1 MLRLK
6 SLMKRTK
13 DGEIIVMKT
22 DKSGKFSVTNREKYI
37 EMEQVHIGKDREVT
51 REEIRSTDKTLNEHS
66 SAWCSI

>member
-1 MLRLK
+1 
-6 SLMKRTK
+6 
-13 DGEIIVMKT
+13 MKT